1 MENRQSLQTS
11 TAPPSFT
18 PAEFLS
24 IASPAKD
31 RFSPHPHPLRW
42 SSYGLRLKKKEKGRG
57 GGESSCFLL
66 SHATW
71 RTKRNFLVAIGKKAY
86 RSWVSRKRES
96 EKTNIKRKWGNTWP
110 KERNFRALE
119 QALNSLYGLEL
130 EPTCRHSSVSRVS
143 CSSKRLNAMMSRH

>member
-1 MENRQSLQTS
+1 M
-11 TAPPSFT
+11 
-18 PAEFLS
+18 LS
-24 IASPAKD
+24 SVPRNVED
-31 RFSPHPHPLRW
+31 ETQFSGCHR
-42 SSYGLRLKKKEKGRG
+42 EKGIQIVG
-57 GGESSCFLL
+57 VE
-66 SHATW
+66 
-71 RTKRNFLVAIGKKAY
+71 
-86 RSWVSRKRES
+86 KRES

>member
-42 SSYGLRLKKKEKGRG
+42 SSYGLRLKKNRERG
-57 GGESSCFLL
+57 GGSSCFLL

-86 RSWVSRKRES
+86 RSWVSRRGKVRRP
-96 EKTNIKRKWGNTWP
+96 I
-110 KERNFRALE
+110 
-119 QALNSLYGLEL
+119 
-130 EPTCRHSSVSRVS
+130 SSVNGEIHGPRNAISEH
-143 CSSKRLNAMMSRH
+143 LNKP

>member
-42 SSYGLRLKKKEKGRG
+42 SSYGLRLKKKEKGGGRVHAFFCPTQRG
-57 GGESSCFLL
+57 GRNAIFWLPSG
-66 SHATW
+66 
-71 RTKRNFLVAIGKKAY
+71 KRHQIVG
-86 RSWVSRKRES
+86 VEKRES